1 MSHTIPYPPRLRL
14 ARPGGPL
21 SAEPVPG
28 PNARALASCPGL
40 GEPGFAGGGQ
50 LAAGR
55 PGHAG
60 AR

>member
-21 SAEPVPG
+21 SAGPVPG
-28 PNARALASCPGL
+28 PGARARASCPGL
-40 GEPGFAGGGQ
+40 DEPGFAGGQ
-50 LAAGR
+50 LAAGG
-55 PGHAG
+55 PGHPG